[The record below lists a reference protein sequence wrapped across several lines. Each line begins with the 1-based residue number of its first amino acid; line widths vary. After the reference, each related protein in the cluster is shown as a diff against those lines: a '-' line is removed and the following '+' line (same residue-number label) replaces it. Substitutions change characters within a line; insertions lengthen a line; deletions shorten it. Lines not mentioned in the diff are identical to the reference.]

1 MKKFFFFYLLTVLF
15 SLRLSA
21 QEEPLRDTV
30 PSADTSLLQTD
41 SISVDED
48 MLADLRLLLDS
59 MNIRKS
65 FFSVDLGV
73 GNRLFSVRNINFNAQ
88 QVTSNRISFT
98 PSVTYYHKSGF
109 GLNAVAFLSSFE
121 GKLKFYQYA
130 FSPSY
135 DYLNNQKVSFGMS
148 YTYYLTRDDLSV
160 YATPFKHELYGY
172 VRGRKGWIRPGFSMG
187 WAIGTYTDVKQLDTV
202 IFGIPRRFVD
212 TSFIG
217 LQDFSMT
224 FSAAHYFDFED
235 LFKKGDG
242 LSISP
247 IIMLVTG
254 AQNYAADSK
263 TTLFSGTRLRNVTR
277 RYSYATTDKTGLRF
291 QSLAAALSA
300 TYFIEKLSLSAGYFI
315 SYYLPETD
323 MPFSHIFSINAGLTF

>member
-1 MKKFFFFYLLTVLF
+1 MKKSFFFYLLTILL
-15 SLRLSA
+15 SLRLAA
-21 QEEPLRDTV
+21 QEKPLQDTL
-30 PSADTSLLQTD
+30 PLADSSVLQND
-41 SISVDED
+41 SITIDED
-48 MLADLRLLLDS
+48 MLADLRFLLDS
-59 MNIRKS
+59 LKIRKS
-65 FFSVDLGV
+65 FFSVDFGV

-121 GKLKFYQYA
+121 GNLKFYQYA

-135 DYLNNQKVSFGMS
+135 DYLNNPKVSFGLS

-172 VRGRKGWIRPGFSMG
+172 LRGRKGWLRPGFSMG
-187 WAIGTYTDVKQLDTV
+187 WATGTYTDVKQLDTV

-212 TSFIG
+212 TTLIG

-224 FSAAHYFDFED
+224 FSAAHYIDFED

-277 RYSYATTDKTGLRF
+277 RYSSATTDKTGLRF

-300 TYFIEKLSLSAGYFI
+300 TYFIDKLSLSAGYFI

-323 MPFSHIFSINAGLTF
+323 KPFSHIFSINAGLTF